1 MISYTLNWRRAEPW
15 SRKGVSEERGLES
28 VLGRPLECNY
38 SRLGRTH
45 CHEGALRRTHYAGG
59 ILMRNAIKSLAF
71 VAAIEGIL
79 NLVEIGE

>member
-1 MISYTLNWRRAEPW
+1 MVSQ
-15 SRKGVSEERGLES
+15 GVSEERGLES

-45 CHEGALRRTHYAGG
+45 YHEGALRRTHYAGG

-71 VAAIEGIL
+71 VAAIAAAAF
-79 NLVEIGE
+79 VSFPAAADAQHY